1 MSFEELLKQAG
12 LQDYSQYFS
21 SDTGNIASELGFKG
35 FQAQE
40 FGKYFQ
46 PFNQEKLL
54 EAQGAIEQN
63 QATRTE
69 FLEGNYQ
76 SSFRGLGQQ
85 LGQATQ
91 QIGQA
96 AGQAGFS
103 GAGSTAKQISES
115 RKMAGESLQD
125 LMQKREQ
132 GLYGIEQQKGTE
144 MAGLTGQL
152 QSYLQNTFARGERIS
167 GLDPYNKDYI
177 VEQNKELM
185 DRFRSLPGFA
195 NQFKTNLD
203 IKRN

>member
-40 FGKYFQ
+40 F
-46 PFNQEKLL
+46 
-54 EAQGAIEQN
+54 
-63 QATRTE
+63 
-69 FLEGNYQ
+69 
-76 SSFRGLGQQ
+76 
-85 LGQATQ
+85 
-91 QIGQA
+91 
-96 AGQAGFS
+96 
-103 GAGSTAKQISES
+103 
-115 RKMAGESLQD
+115 RKMAGQSLQD

-132 GLYGIEQQKGTE
+132 GLYGIEQQRGTE
-144 MAGLTGQL
+144 MAGLTSQL

-177 VEQNKELM
+177 VEQNKEFM

-203 IKRN
+203 RKRN